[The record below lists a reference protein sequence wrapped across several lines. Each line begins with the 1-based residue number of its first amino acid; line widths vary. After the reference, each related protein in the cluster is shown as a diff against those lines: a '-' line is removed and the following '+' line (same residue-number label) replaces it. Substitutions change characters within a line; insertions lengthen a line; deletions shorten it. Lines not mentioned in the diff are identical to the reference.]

1 MLTAL
6 GHHNLFSAYHAK
18 ATTPT
23 GTGNN
28 NMKAVLMSIRAEICK
43 TIFHR
48 WTKRLEYR
56 TRFNKDFKGSIFVY
70 ESGADGS
77 HKVIGAF
84 DAGYIV
90 RDSADDGISEQDE
103 KFLDTLDKKTL
114 EQYEKIVADKNVL
127 YAIEIKNVRRFTRP
141 MTIDDFC
148 KAHATQKVTR
158 APQSWQYVDVIGEP
172 APTVP
177 VTPETQ
183 REGNDPTLDF
193 MKKSEEEGKE

>member
-1 MLTAL
+1 
-6 GHHNLFSAYHAK
+6 
-18 ATTPT
+18 
-23 GTGNN
+23 
-28 NMKAVLMSIRAEICK
+28 MKAVLMSIRAEICK

-56 TRFNKDFKGSIFVY
+56 TRFNKDFKGTIYVY

-84 DAGYIV
+84 DAGHIV
-90 RDSADDGISEQDE
+90 RDSANDGISEDDE

-114 EQYEKIVADKNVL
+114 EQYDMIVTVREL
-127 YAIEIKNVRRFTRP
+127 VYAIEIKNVRRFTRP
-141 MTIDDFC
+141 MTIEDFC

-158 APQSWQYVDVIGEP
+158 APQSLQYVDVTGEP
-172 APTVP
+172 ASTVI
-177 VTPETQ
+177 VTPEPMQ
-183 REGNDPTLDF
+183 DDKDPTIEF

>member
-1 MLTAL
+1 
-6 GHHNLFSAYHAK
+6 
-18 ATTPT
+18 
-23 GTGNN
+23 
-28 NMKAVLMSIRAEICK
+28 MKAVLMSIRAEICK

-56 TRFNKDFKGSIFVY
+56 TSFNKDFKGSIFVY

-103 KFLDTLDKKTL
+103 NFLETLDKKTL
-114 EQYEKIVADKNVL
+114 EQYVKIVVDKNVL
-127 YAIEIKNVRRFTRP
+127 YAIEIKNVRRFPCP
-141 MTIDDFC
+141 MTIEDFC

-183 REGNDPTLDF
+183 KEGDDDPTLDF